1 MAFMLIKE
9 NDFHQLINWKVDGN
23 IITQVSNGHGVANT
37 SYFFDRIFDTSNST
51 QDVYDEFGKP
61 TVLSAMDGFN
71 GTLFA
76 YGQTSSG
83 KTHTMMGDQQNEGV
97 IPKAVGEIYDY
108 IEKGIKFLIC
118 KYKLL
123 HPSREFLIRVSY
135 MEIYN
140 EDIKDLLNPSKT
152 NLKIHENTQPTA
164 EPDK

>member
-1 MAFMLIKE
+1 MAATDNIRVSIRVRPLIKRE

-37 SYFFDRIFDTSNST
+37 SYFFDRIFDTSTST

-108 IEKGIKFLIC
+108 IEK
-118 KYKLL
+118 
-123 HPSREFLIRVSY
+123 
-135 MEIYN
+135 
-140 EDIKDLLNPSKT
+140 DIKDLLNPSKT